1 MKIFNSILMMGIAAA
16 LTFSSCKKEDTPTP
30 VSTPSTIDPIIP
42 SNYIKVGETYI
53 IGAAAKA
60 VIYAEANLSVG
71 YQKLYTAM
79 FDSVTNKR
87 LTNGHFDL
95 TPVMD
100 MGTMVHSSP
109 VENIEGDTMPSTQF
123 WQAAAVFTM
132 AGNWKLNIQFHNH
145 KNNLEGEGEAMV
157 NVNMPTTSVMKS
169 FIIAADDSAKVF
181 VSLLKPNAPKIGL
194 NDFEITLHK
203 KANMMS
209 FPAVEN
215 YTVEINPIMPS
226 MGHGSPNNVNPV
238 HTANGHYLGKV
249 NFTMTGLWRVNL
261 IIKKNGVMIDNT
273 QFFDITL

>member
-1 MKIFNSILMMGIAAA
+1 MKIFNAILLMGITAA
-16 LTFSSCKKEDTPTP
+16 LTFSSCKKDDITTPISTPTTAD
-30 VSTPSTIDPIIP
+30 SIIP

-79 FDSVTNKR
+79 YDSATNKR
-87 LTNGHFDL
+87 ITHGHFDL

-100 MGTMVHSSP
+100 MGSMVHSAP
-109 VENIEGDTMPSTQF
+109 VENIEGDTMPSKQL

-132 AGNWKLNIQFHNH
+132 GGTWKLQINFHNH
-145 KNNLEGEGEAMV
+145 TNNLEGEGETQVSVAT
-157 NVNMPTTSVMKS
+157 PTTSVMKS
-169 FIIAADDSAKVF
+169 FIITADDSAKVF
-181 VSLLKPNAPKIGL
+181 VSLIKPNAPKIGL
-194 NDFEITLHK
+194 NDFEIAIHK
-203 KANMMS
+203 KADMMN

-261 IIKKNGVMIDNT
+261 IIKKNGVMIDDT
-273 QFFDITL
+273 QSFDITL